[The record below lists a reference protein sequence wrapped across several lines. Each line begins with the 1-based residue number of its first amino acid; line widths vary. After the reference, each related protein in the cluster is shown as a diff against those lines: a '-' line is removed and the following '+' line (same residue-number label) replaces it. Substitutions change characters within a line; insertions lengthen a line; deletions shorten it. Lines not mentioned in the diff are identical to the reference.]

1 MQRGGQARGDYP
13 PEGRKGGGPAILCQ
27 PNHTHWEQKA
37 FMTIPIISVKQ
48 LISDQITSQGKFLI
62 LCFINANCSEVNT
75 PDYIRNNYHISR
87 SYFLNLSIS
96 DS

>member
-37 FMTIPIISVKQ
+37 FMTIPIFSVKQ
-48 LISDQITSQGKFLI
+48 LISDQITSQGTFLI

-75 PDYIRNNYHISR
+75 PN
-87 SYFLNLSIS
+87 FE
-96 DS
+96 